1 MAILSRSAFGGFS
14 GKLGNVVGYCRRGTW
29 CVRVRPVSI
38 KNPRTEA
45 QQHHRTM
52 FAEEVRLAG
61 RMGWGIGVG
70 LKAVAEE
77 GHMTVHNA
85 FVSLNQQAFSL
96 VEGAFEVD
104 WSQINVSAGPVA
116 PVSLTS
122 AEVDEENVLKVRFEP
137 NPLEVKADRFDSV
150 YVWVFCPEMEDGFL
164 AAPVYRMD
172 KRVRLM
178 LPNWMRGR
186 EIHIYAFAIDKEGN
200 ASMSSYQQPH
210 PPAPYEEPHPPAPS
224 PHGEGEV
231 DGMTGMT
238 SDTSST
244 SSTSATSHTSHTSST
259 SREDCG
265 APPGDWR

>member
-14 GKLGNVVGYCRRGTW
+14 GKLGNVVGYCRMGTW

-45 QQHHRTM
+45 QQRHRTM

-150 YVWVFCPEMEDGFL
+150 YVWVYCPEMEDGFL

-186 EIHIYAFAIDKEGN
+186 EIHVYAFAVDKDGV
-200 ASMSSYQQPH
+200 ASGSSYQEPQQPH
-210 PPAPYEEPHPPAPS
+210 PPTPSGKPHPPAPS
-224 PHGEGEV
+224 PCGEGEE
-231 DGMTGMT
+231 DSMAGMASM
-238 SDTSST
+238 
-244 SSTSATSHTSHTSST
+244 TSATSST
-259 SREDCG
+259 RHISRTE
-265 APPGDWR
+265 PGGFS